1 MAQPYAFRLDREFA
15 TIVADLG
22 EMGAIIPGLPVGDV
36 DGRRRRYDLRSQRL
50 LSMTPPMDDIVQ
62 RSHKISSVDGTVISL
77 EEFRP
82 KSAPSKASPALYHVH
97 GGGMILGS
105 VASFTPAIVAGA
117 RTYGLPIFSI
127 EYRLAP
133 EHQHPVPI
141 NDCYAGLEW
150 LHANASELGV
160 DGNRIMVQGE
170 SAGGGLAAGIT
181 IMARDKGL
189 SPPIAYQMLIHPM
202 LDDRNLQPQPSIEPY
217 TKWKSDDNKT
227 GWGALLGEAAGQDYE
242 VAGHQYAAPARAQNL
257 KGLPSTYID
266 VGNLDFFVKEDIEYA
281 SRLLAA
287 GVPVELHVY
296 PGLPHDFE
304 FIGSGA
310 QVVESALKIRLRF
323 IEEFK
328 L

>member
-1 MAQPYAFRLDREFA
+1 MAQPRAFRLDREFA
-15 TIVADLG
+15 TIVAGLG

-36 DGRRRRYDLRSQRL
+36 DGRRRRYDFRSQKL
-50 LSMTPPMDDIVQ
+50 LSMTPPMDDVAQ
-62 RSHKISSVDGTVISL
+62 RSHKICSTDGTIIAL

-82 KSAPSKASPALYHVH
+82 KGAPSKASPALYHVH

-105 VASFTPAIVAGA
+105 VASFTPAIVARA
-117 RTYGLPIFSI
+117 RSYGLPIFSI

-150 LHANASELGV
+150 LLAHASELGV
-160 DGNRIMVQGE
+160 DCERIMVQGE

-189 SPPIAYQMLIHPM
+189 SPSIAYQMLIHPM
-202 LDDRNLQPQPSIEPY
+202 LDDRNFQPQPSIEPY
-217 TKWKSDDNKT
+217 TKWRSDDNKT

-242 VAGHQYAAPARAQNL
+242 VAGHHYAAPARAQNL

-266 VGNLDFFVKEDIEYA
+266 VGNLDIFAKEDIEYA

-287 GVPVELHVY
+287 EVPVELHVY
-296 PGLPHDFE
+296 SGLPHDFE
-304 FIGSGA
+304 LIGSGA
-310 QVVESALKIRLRF
+310 LVVENALKNRLRV